1 MATRSRTSFQ
11 KRQKEIARME
21 RQRDKAARRQQRK
34 LAPKETGEYE
44 PDVES
49 PDAELGARQ
58 AASGDGTST
67 AAE

>member
-1 MATRSRTSFQ
+1 
-11 KRQKEIARME
+11 ME

-44 PDVES
+44 PDAES
-49 PDAELGARQ
+49 PDAEFGARQ

>member
-34 LAPKETGEYE
+34 LAPKETGDFE
-44 PDVES
+44 PDAES

-58 AASGDGTST
+58 AASGESST